1 MKEEKFKQELESRL
15 QESLPPPRQVTPVL
29 KIRVIEE
36 ETSAILSIWSPN
48 EEILDILKE
57 GNYVS
62 VSTVMPSAKR

>member
-15 QESLPPPRQVTPVL
+15 QESLPPPRQVTPVM

-36 ETSAILSIWSPN
+36 ETSAILSVWSPS
-48 EEILDILKE
+48 EEVLDILKE

>member
-1 MKEEKFKQELESRL
+1 MKKEKFKQELESRL
-15 QESLPPPRQVTPVL
+15 QESLPPSRQVTPVL

-36 ETSAILSIWSPN
+36 ETSAILSVWSPS

>member
-36 ETSAILSIWSPN
+36 ETSAILSVWSPS
-48 EEILDILKE
+48 EEVLDILKE

>member
-36 ETSAILSIWSPN
+36 ETSAILSVWSPS

>member
-15 QESLPPPRQVTPVL
+15 QESLPPPRQVIPVL

>member
-1 MKEEKFKQELESRL
+1 MKKEKFKQELESRL
-15 QESLPPPRQVTPVL
+15 QESLPLSRQVTPVL

-36 ETSAILSIWSPN
+36 ETSAILSVWSPS
-48 EEILDILKE
+48 EEVLDILKE

>member
-1 MKEEKFKQELESRL
+1 MKKEKFKQELESRL
-15 QESLPPPRQVTPVL
+15 QESLPPSRQVTPVL

-36 ETSAILSIWSPN
+36 ETSAILSVWSPS
-48 EEILDILKE
+48 EEVLDILKE

>member
-15 QESLPPPRQVTPVL
+15 QESLPPPRQVIPVL

-36 ETSAILSIWSPN
+36 ETSAILSVWSPS
-48 EEILDILKE
+48 EEVLDILKE

>member
-1 MKEEKFKQELESRL
+1 MKKEKFRQELESRL

-36 ETSAILSIWSPN
+36 ETSAILSVWSPS
-48 EEILDILKE
+48 EEVLDILKE

-62 VSTVMPSAKR
+62 VSAVMPSAKR

>member
-1 MKEEKFKQELESRL
+1 MKKEKFKQELESRL
-15 QESLPPPRQVTPVL
+15 QESLPPSRQVTPVL

-36 ETSAILSIWSPN
+36 ETSAILSVWSPS
-48 EEILDILKE
+48 EEVLGILKE

>member
-1 MKEEKFKQELESRL
+1 MKEEKFRQELESRL

-36 ETSAILSIWSPN
+36 ETSAILSVWSPS
-48 EEILDILKE
+48 EEVLDILKE

>member
-1 MKEEKFKQELESRL
+1 MKKEKFKQELESRL
-15 QESLPPPRQVTPVL
+15 QESLPPSRQVTPVL

-36 ETSAILSIWSPN
+36 ETSAILSVWSPS
-48 EEILDILKE
+48 EEVLNILKE